1 MFINLVLKDL
11 VIENKFNIINLLE
24 KIEEASSIG
33 VKRLVI
39 APCYYDEESRSSIE
53 EVKEIVEDLNLYLKE
68 KKSDIKLYAGNLV
81 RDNYDNVKEF
91 IDGKIGSINESK
103 YVLLNTEESTDLEE
117 LMEIIYEFN
126 LKSYTPIIVAPEK
139 IKEIIRNYKNIN
151 KLQNEGCLFQLDL
164 GSINGEYGKDILK
177 TAKILKKKDVYSF
190 IGFEDNI
197 KKKYVNKDLELISR
211 KGLSILMKNGEV
223 NNKSII
229 KKKRIG
235 SFINF

>member
-1 MFINLVLKDL
+1 MFINLILKNL
-11 VIENKFNIINLLE
+11 IIEDRFNVTNLLE
-24 KIEEASSIG
+24 KIEDARNSG

-53 EVKEIVEDLNLYLKE
+53 KVKEIVEDLNLYLKE
-68 KKSDIKLYAGNLV
+68 EKADIKLYAGNLV

-91 IDGKIGSINESK
+91 IEGKIGSINDSK
-103 YVLLNTEESTDLEE
+103 YVLLNTEESIDLKE
-117 LMEIIYEFN
+117 LIEIVYEFN
-126 LKSYTPIIVAPEK
+126 LKGYTPIIVAPEK
-139 IKEIIRNYKNIN
+139 IKEIIHNYKNIN
-151 KLQNEGCLFQLDL
+151 KLKDEGCLFQLDL

-177 TAKILKKKDVYSF
+177 TAKKLKKKDVYSF

-197 KKKYVNKDLELISR
+197 KCKYINKDFESISK

-223 NNKSII
+223 NNRSII
-229 KKKRIG
+229 KKKKIG